1 MNSHP
6 DRQGYPLSSR
16 NGLPQPLFLHC
27 GSCWWVCLSFQHG
40 FLILRLY
47 VFILFYL
54 FFCQCIQPRASITL
68 MLSKGPCLIFI
79 DFQRS
84 IWFSSANPPAPQV
97 FVFFF
102 QTDLRPF
109 FYDLTTF
116 VVFSPGEQQQTQ
128 SCQPWFPSAFKTRCP
143 VCVAH
148 SLHSMTPKSQL
159 LLPIPAASI
168 SNINQTAQKAQSHSP
183 AQTEQ
188 LTAIRIQINAKGG
201 FLLCGSKVKWE
212 RLLFYSRLQL
222 IPINKWR
229 WCRYW
234 RERWVIPTQ
243 HRRLIWF
250 LHTQSTSLKGPLN
263 TEILNTGFSSQC
275 ATVY

>member
-54 FFCQCIQPRASITL
+54 FFCQCVQPRASITL

-109 FYDLTTF
+109 FLWSNHVCGIFTRWATADTVMPALVSLCIQDTLP
-116 VVFSPGEQQQTQ
+116 SMCG
-128 SCQPWFPSAFKTRCP
+128 SQPALNDPKVTAA
-143 VCVAH
+143 VAH
-148 SLHSMTPKSQL
+148 PCCLYQ
-159 LLPIPAASI
+159 
-168 SNINQTAQKAQSHSP
+168 
-183 AQTEQ
+183 
-188 LTAIRIQINAKGG
+188 
-201 FLLCGSKVKWE
+201 
-212 RLLFYSRLQL
+212 
-222 IPINKWR
+222 
-229 WCRYW
+229 
-234 RERWVIPTQ
+234 
-243 HRRLIWF
+243 
-250 LHTQSTSLKGPLN
+250 
-263 TEILNTGFSSQC
+263 
-275 ATVY
+275 